1 MEVNSYKLLQEGTN
15 PKRKGISLPHSR
27 MLFRST
33 SIQIV
38 RKKENPLLRYSIL
51 LYERHCTYETI
62 YNTPIQIHN
71 DYIYTS
77 TTSAHS

>member
-1 MEVNSYKLLQEGTN
+1 MEVKSYKLLQEGTK
-15 PKRKGISLPHSR
+15 PKRKGISMPHSR
-27 MLFRST
+27 MFRST

-71 DYIYTS
+71 DYVYIS
-77 TTSAHS
+77 TTSVHS

>member
-38 RKKENPLLRYSIL
+38 RKKERKPFAPVLYIIIWTALYLRDNI
-51 LYERHCTYETI
+51 
-62 YNTPIQIHN
+62 
-71 DYIYTS
+71 
-77 TTSAHS
+77 